1 MSRLCLQWCGIQTAA
16 RSWVALLP
24 WLIALPLKAGDPG
37 GPLAPA
43 NVADRDKRV
52 SFHREVLPLLKAN
65 CLPCHNQT
73 RAQAGLVLETRDTM
87 LKGGDS
93 GPALVPSK
101 PDESLLFRTAA
112 HLETDLVMPPPDNK
126 VNARALTADELGLLR
141 RWIEQGAEADEAEA
155 LAFAWQPIPT
165 NVVSSFAVALT
176 PDGHTVAVAR
186 ANRVTLYDTRSGKMT
201 GQLIDPALDGAAQRD
216 WVNALAFSP
225 DGETLAAAGFREV
238 RLWRRGP
245 VMVEPALATTP
256 DAPWQAA
263 AIAPGGRQLAV
274 VTVDERL
281 EIRRIEDGNLVVS
294 PPLKATPP
302 LRFAWSD
309 VERHLAVGGANGVIQ
324 VTGTQ
329 EPGDLTLL
337 RMNEAVT
344 ALTWF
349 DHDRR
354 LMAATQN
361 SSVIRVWRMKD
372 ADNAFK
378 LADDS
383 AELWVGHPATVTAIA
398 AEHGPDGR
406 LVSAADDGV
415 IRRWGPDQTAP
426 AQEARVAGAVNELVV
441 IGSVARVVAIQAGN
455 TASIITFGDSVRVE
469 GPLGGDPQRIAQRQA
484 EEAEIALCRA
494 ELARATTLI
503 QGAEAANKSAGETL
517 GKAREKR
524 ETDAKTLAAKEGEL
538 AAQKEIESAAEKELN
553 ELDAELQRASDS
565 LNLAEKTLEAA
576 RAAATRAAE
585 MEAAAQIAA
594 SSAERLH
601 AELERILVSSP
612 ESDTGPAATMT
623 REAAHAAAAEAA
635 TLSGKKNEAIAAAG
649 RAREDLAARAFAA
662 GQRKAEADRAQAD
675 LPPRKKQA
683 EERLAAARKSIS
695 NLQPQVE
702 KLRITLDGSTQDV
715 ALAEAAATRAAASL
729 EAAKNAEQKAR
740 ERIAATEVR
749 LEQIQS
755 EMARPAEIAAVAGQ
769 GTILLTIQS
778 NGRASRWDVES
789 GAAVAAFDWP
799 VGTPLALAALSEDEF
814 LTVASNGVWRVN
826 TRQDWTLHRVLGG
839 ADQSASTGAFVDR
852 VNALAFSPDGQWLAT
867 GGGEPSR
874 SGELKLW
881 RVEDGGLARDFG
893 GLHSDCVMA
902 LAFSP
907 RGEWLA
913 SGGADRFARV
923 TPLFEGASPV
933 NLEGH
938 VHHVLDVAWLGDGGT
953 LATAG
958 AEGVV
963 KLWDTRTWERRKNV
977 EGFGK
982 EITGLERAGFSQ
994 QFVALSGSGTGRIFK
1009 ADGEKVRDLTVANVF
1024 LQCLAVSRDGRL
1036 AAGSGEDGVLRLWNL
1051 ADGKPLLILTP

>member
-1 MSRLCLQWCGIQTAA
+1 MAA
-16 RSWVALLP
+16 FLP
-24 WLIALPLKAGDPG
+24 WLIALPLMAADPG
-37 GPLAPA
+37 AAPA
-43 NVADRDKRV
+43 PAKMADREKRV
-52 SFHREVLPLLKAN
+52 SFHREVLPLLRAN

-73 RAQAGLVLETRDTM
+73 RAQAELVLETSATM

-93 GPALVPSK
+93 GPALVPGQ

-112 HLETDLVMPPPDNK
+112 HLERDLVMPPPDNK
-126 VNARALTADELGLLR
+126 VNARALTPDELGLLR
-141 RWIEQGAEADEAEA
+141 RWIEQGAGADEAEA
-155 LAFAWQPIPT
+155 LTFAWQPIPT

-201 GQLIDPALDGAAQRD
+201 GQLIDPALHGAAQRD

-238 RLWRRGP
+238 RLWRRSP
-245 VMVEPALATTP
+245 VAFEPVFTTTPEMGWRAATIASHRRLFAVATT
-256 DAPWQAA
+256 D
-263 AIAPGGRQLAV
+263 
-274 VTVDERL
+274 DRL
-281 EIRRIEDGNLVVS
+281 ELRHINDGSLILS
-294 PPLKATPP
+294 QPLKAAPP
-302 LRFAWSD
+302 LRFAWSED
-309 VERHLAVGGANGVIQ
+309 GRHLAVGGANGTIQ
-324 VTGTQ
+324 ITGT
-329 EPGDLTLL
+329 EVPGDLTLL
-337 RMNEAVT
+337 RLAEAVT

-349 DHDRR
+349 DRDGR
-354 LMAATQN
+354 LMAAAQN
-361 SSVIRVWRMKD
+361 SSVLRVWRMKN
-372 ADNAFK
+372 ADNAFEM
-378 LADDS
+378 ADDS
-383 AELWVGHPATVTAIA
+383 VELWVGHPATVTAIT

-406 LVSAADDGV
+406 LVSADADGM
-415 IRRWGPDQTAP
+415 IRRWKPDQTTP
-426 AQEARVAGAVNELVV
+426 AQEARVAGAVRELVV
-441 IGSVARVVAIQAGN
+441 IGSASRLVAIQAGN
-455 TASIITFGDSVRVE
+455 TASMLTFGDSVRVE
-469 GPLGGDPQRIAQRQA
+469 GAFDGDPQLMARRQA
-484 EEAEIALCRA
+484 EEDEIALCRL
-494 ELARATTLI
+494 ELARAGTLI
-503 QGAEAANKSAGETL
+503 QEAEAAGKSAGETL

-524 ETDAKTLAAKEGEL
+524 ETDAKALSAKEGEL
-538 AAQKEIESAAEKELN
+538 AAQKAIESAAEKEQN
-553 ELDAELQRASDS
+553 ELDAELQRATGALSA
-565 LNLAEKTLEAA
+565 AEKALEAA
-576 RAAATRAAE
+576 HTTATRAAE

-601 AELERILVSSP
+601 AELKRLLVSLP

-623 REAAHAAAAEAA
+623 REAARAAAAEAA
-635 TLSGKKNEAIAAAG
+635 TWSRKKNEAIAAAG

-683 EERLAAARKSIS
+683 EERLAAARAAIS
-695 NLQPQVE
+695 NLQPLTE

-715 ALAEAAATRAAASL
+715 ALAEGAATRAAALL
-729 EAAKNAEQKAR
+729 EAAKSAEQKAR
-740 ERIAATEVR
+740 ERITAAEIR

-755 EMARPAEIAAVAGQ
+755 EMARPAETVAVAGQ
-769 GTILLTIQS
+769 GTTLLTVQS
-778 NGRASRWDVES
+778 NGQACRWNMES
-789 GAAVAAFDWP
+789 GAAVTAFAWP
-799 VGTPLALAALSEDEF
+799 AGAPLALAALSEDEF
-814 LTVASNGVWRVN
+814 MAVSSRGVWRVN
-826 TRQDWTLHRVLGG
+826 IRQDWTLHRVVGG
-839 ADQSASTGAFVDR
+839 ADQPASTGAFIDR
-852 VNALAFSPDGQWLAT
+852 VNALAFSPDGEWLAT

-893 GLHSDCVMA
+893 GIHSDCVMA

-982 EITGLERAGFSQ
+982 EITGLERAGFTQ
-994 QFVALSGSGTGRIFK
+994 QFVAISGSGLGRIFK
-1009 ADGEKVRDLTVANVF
+1009 ADGEKVRDLAAADAF
-1024 LQCLAVSRDGRL
+1024 LQSLAVSRDGRM
-1036 AAGSGEDGVLRLWNL
+1036 AAGAGEDGVLRLWNL
-1051 ADGKPLLILTP
+1051 ADGKPLLTVAPWSQSR